1 VKELPDYNTS
11 WQMVSLKE
19 PVEEEVITW
28 WDWKARERFKD
39 QDFYNNPVSWK

>member
-1 VKELPDYNTS
+1 MVLGVESPKNITLALVKELPDYNTS

-28 WDWKARERFKD
+28 
-39 QDFYNNPVSWK
+39 